1 MLIDCCSSI
10 DSHLE
15 CNVVD
20 EVEPFSFGDLRSVG
34 DCHPECDGGCSES
47 QSAVACFRC
56 KHFTQTLR
64 NKAGNGFKCV
74 PHCDDT
80 YYLDGTNCKMCS
92 SHCHTCSQ
100 AEVAISFSF
109 RKVFPGPR

>member
-1 MLIDCCSSI
+1 MNLDKHEHKSCGGLSRAI
-10 DSHLE
+10 
-15 CNVVD
+15 D
-20 EVEPFSFGDLRSVG
+20 EVEPLSFGDLRSAG

-74 PHCDDT
+74 
-80 YYLDGTNCKMCS
+80 
-92 SHCHTCSQ
+92 
-100 AEVAISFSF
+100 I
-109 RKVFPGPR
+109 R